1 MNPASFKTSKR
12 WLFGLFVTATTLTGA
27 TFFWEISPAKLEK
40 APPKEIT
47 KPKLTK
53 ITALGRLE
61 PETEIINL
69 FAPIDLDGD
78 RVAQI
83 SVKQGDWVEVGEVVA
98 ILASQDRLQAN
109 LEEAKEEVK
118 VTQKKLAQIK
128 AGAKTGEITAQQAQ
142 ITQLEAELQ
151 GQISSQKATLTRW
164 KSEARTA
171 KAEYERYQYLAIQ
184 GAIADSALDNKRLAA
199 ETAQAQLE
207 EALATENRTITTLKA
222 QIAEAL
228 AKLDQIVE
236 IRPIDLETAG
246 AEVNRAI
253 ANVKRA
259 ETELA
264 QAYIRTPIAGQI
276 FKIHSY
282 PGETINQENGI
293 AEIGQT
299 KQMVAV
305 AEVYQTDI
313 SKIRLGQTG
322 FVTSNVISETLKGK
336 VTEIDLQVSKQ
347 KVFSNQPGENLDR
360 RVIEVT
366 IQLAPEDSQKVASLT
381 NLQVQTAIS
390 LDTELDAEKQPV
402 SHLP

>member
-1 MNPASFKTSKR
+1 MNPASFKSSKR
-12 WLFGLFVTATTLTGA
+12 WLLGLFVTATTLTGA
-27 TFFWEISPAKLEK
+27 TFFWEISQVKLEK
-40 APPKEIT
+40 TPLKEIT
-47 KPKLTK
+47 QAKPIK

-78 RVAQI
+78 RIAQI
-83 SVKQGDWVEVGEVVA
+83 SVKQGDWVEAGEVVA

-109 LEEAKEEVK
+109 LEEAQEEVK

-171 KAEYERYQYLAIQ
+171 KVEYERYQYLAAQ
-184 GAIADSALDNKRLAA
+184 GAIAESALDNKRLAA

-207 EALATENRTITTLKA
+207 EALATENRIITTLKA

-228 AKLDQIVE
+228 AKLDQIAE
-236 IRPIDLETAG
+236 IRPIDLETAQ
-246 AEVNRAI
+246 AEVDRAI
-253 ANVKRA
+253 ANAKRA

-264 QAYIRTPIAGQI
+264 QAYIKSPLDGQI
-276 FKIHSY
+276 LKIHSY
-282 PGETINQENGI
+282 PGETINEENGI

-322 FVTSNVISETLKGK
+322 LVTSNVISETLRGK

-360 RVIEVT
+360 RAIEVT
-366 IQLAPEDSQKVASLT
+366 IQLAPEDSQKVAGLT
-381 NLQVQTAIS
+381 NLQVQTAIL

>member
-1 MNPASFKTSKR
+1 MNPASLKSSKR
-12 WLFGLFVTATTLTGA
+12 WLLGLFVTATTLTGA
-27 TFFWEISPAKLEK
+27 TFFWEISPAQLKK
-40 APPKEIT
+40 IPPKEIT
-47 KPKLTK
+47 KAKPLKV
-53 ITALGRLE
+53 TALGRLE

-78 RVAQI
+78 RISQI
-83 SVKQGDWVEVGEVVA
+83 LVKQGDWVEAGEVVA

-142 ITQLEAELQ
+142 IIQLEAELQ

-171 KAEYERYQYLAIQ
+171 KVEYERYQYLAQQ
-184 GAIADSALDNKRLAA
+184 GAIAESALDNKRLAA

-207 EALATENRTITTLKA
+207 EALATENRTVTTLKA

-228 AKLDQIVE
+228 AKLDQIAE
-236 IRPIDLETAG
+236 IRPIDVETAQ
-246 AEVNRAI
+246 AEVDRAI
-253 ANVKRA
+253 ANVKRT

-264 QAYIRTPIAGQI
+264 QAYIKTPLAGQI
-276 FKIHSY
+276 LKIHSY
-282 PGETINQENGI
+282 PGETIHEENGI

-322 FVTSNVISETLKGK
+322 LVTSNVISETLQGK

-347 KVFSNQPGENLDR
+347 KIFSNQPGENLDR
-360 RVIEVT
+360 RAIEVK
-366 IQLAPEDSQKVASLT
+366 IQLTPEDSQKVASLT
-381 NLQVQTAIS
+381 NLQVQTAILLGAE
-390 LDTELDAEKQPV
+390 LDTEKQAV
-402 SHLP
+402 SHSP